1 MDFTMPGFSR
11 LSPVPRDIWEYCAL
25 NVIEVN
31 AEGQLRAI
39 GAAGV
44 SAVPERWSRL
54 SEQRCPV

>member
-1 MDFTMPGFSR
+1 MPGFSR